1 MELGGFLWGWGI
13 DRVLSMVRL
22 PIEEAERM
30 IQLFSSLV
38 VALEKQSGIAAAFS
52 DVLTNTIMSVTV
64 LL

>member
-1 MELGGFLWGWGI
+1 
-13 DRVLSMVRL
+13 LSMVRL